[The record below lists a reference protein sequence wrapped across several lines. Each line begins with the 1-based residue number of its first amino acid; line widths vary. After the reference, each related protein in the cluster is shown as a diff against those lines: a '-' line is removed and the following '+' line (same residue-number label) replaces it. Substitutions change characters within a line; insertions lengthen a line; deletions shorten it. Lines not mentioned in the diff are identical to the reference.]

1 MYLIIGGGG
10 FLGGYLIKNILNIT
24 NEKVLASYHSLKEDQ
39 ISERVEWFHLNLTD
53 QRSLK
58 NLASRLKFYKGNG
71 EKITCI
77 YTAGYIKPDDCLK
90 NPEIAIRNNV
100 LAILDFLNENRKFI
114 DFLVY
119 TSTDFVFDTNENGE
133 PHKET
138 DEPNPI
144 NFYGAIKLACEKIVN
159 SYGYNVVR
167 LPFMFGRSLNPHKSH
182 FIEHVERVIKDRDS
196 FEVLCDYYENSL
208 DYNTVAKII
217 IELLTKFKGQL
228 PVPVVHVCNDDPVT
242 KYEIAL
248 AFAKKYNLE
257 ASCIKPIKLSE
268 CNFFLAKRG
277 TIKMDNSLVKE
288 LLGITQIHFNV

>member
-100 LAILDFLNENRKFI
+100 LAILDF
-114 DFLVY
+114 
-119 TSTDFVFDTNENGE
+119 
-133 PHKET
+133 
-138 DEPNPI
+138 
-144 NFYGAIKLACEKIVN
+144 
-159 SYGYNVVR
+159 
-167 LPFMFGRSLNPHKSH
+167 
-182 FIEHVERVIKDRDS
+182 
-196 FEVLCDYYENSL
+196 
-208 DYNTVAKII
+208 
-217 IELLTKFKGQL
+217 
-228 PVPVVHVCNDDPVT
+228 
-242 KYEIAL
+242 
-248 AFAKKYNLE
+248 
-257 ASCIKPIKLSE
+257 
-268 CNFFLAKRG
+268 
-277 TIKMDNSLVKE
+277 
-288 LLGITQIHFNV
+288 